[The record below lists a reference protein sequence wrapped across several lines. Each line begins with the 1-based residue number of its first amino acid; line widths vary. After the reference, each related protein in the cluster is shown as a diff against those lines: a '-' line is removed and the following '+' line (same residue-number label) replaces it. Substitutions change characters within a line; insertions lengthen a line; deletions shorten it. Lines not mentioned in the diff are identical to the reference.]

1 MDTYIMAQA
10 RYVEI
15 GRVVY
20 VNFGP
25 EQGKLS
31 VIVDVIDANRALV
44 DGPSTGVL
52 RQQMPFSRISL
63 TEFVLPIK
71 RNQKTASVGKIFDA
85 EEVIKKWNSSHAGT
99 HIAARLRRAS
109 LTDLERFKLMV
120 AQKKKSLTLKKELK
134 KLKPK
139 H

>member
-1 MDTYIMAQA
+1 MAQA
-10 RYVEI
+10 RFVEI
-15 GRVVY
+15 GRVAY

-25 EQGKLS
+25 EQGKLC
-31 VIVDVIDANRALV
+31 VVVDVVDSKRALV
-44 DGPSTGVL
+44 DGPSTGVH

-63 TEFVLPIK
+63 TEFVIPLH
-71 RNQKTASVGKIFDA
+71 RNQKTSSIGKIFD
-85 EEVIKKWNSSHAGT
+85 ENEIVKKWNNSIAGK
-99 HIAARLRRAS
+99 HIENRLRRAN

-120 AQKKKSLTLKKELK
+120 AQKKKSSTLKKELK

>member
-1 MDTYIMAQA
+1 MAQA

-25 EQGKLS
+25 EQGKLC

-71 RNQKTASVGKIFDA
+71 RNQKTASVGKVFDA

-99 HIAARLRRAS
+99 HITARLRRAS
-109 LTDLERFKLMV
+109 LTDFERFKLMI